1 MKKQLL
7 LKICGTAV
15 ASTASFSYQIAAT
28 DRDYSYLNT
37 STAHIYALNDEVKG
51 SEGCSA
57 DISEV
62 DIDYDIVGPM
72 TDNVGCS
79 DYDEVDQKELAR
91 IVDFFASESSLLNS
105 LFPSSLSTHDR
116 EDAMKSILQK
126 VRKVFDDPHLLREMA
141 SIEDASVP
149 TNLRHGVEG
158 NVKDCT
164 SLWNE
169 LVNDHKCMIC
179 SDLLAG
185 PVILGCSHSFCGVCV
200 NQMKEAWESDDS
212 DTVYT
217 CPSCRHEIENEIF
230 ERVLDDIIAQKV
242 TEVPD
247 CEPKRDWAIRRQAYQ
262 KVRRSKNMEEKLRED
277 DNTTPEYIIVAV
289 IVIVTMVF
297 AAYRSMNSR

>member
-7 LKICGTAV
+7 LRICSTAV
-15 ASTASFSYQIAAT
+15 ASTACTYSFHVAAA
-28 DRDYSYLNT
+28 DRDHYHLNNSAAPIFT
-37 STAHIYALNDEVKG
+37 LNDEVKG
-51 SEGCSA
+51 SDGCSA
-57 DISEV
+57 DTSEV
-62 DIDYDIVGPM
+62 DTDYEIV
-72 TDNVGCS
+72 TSNACCS
-79 DYDEVDQKELAR
+79 DVDEVDQNELTR
-91 IVDFFASESSLLNS
+91 IVDFFASESSLLSS
-105 LFPSSLSTHDR
+105 LFPASLSPHDR

-126 VRKVFDDPHLLREMA
+126 VRKVFDDPHLLKEMA
-141 SIEDASVP
+141 STEQPPLLPNVH
-149 TNLRHGVEG
+149 RGVVC
-158 NVKDCT
+158 NPKDCT

-212 DTVYT
+212 DTIYT
-217 CPSCRHEIENEIF
+217 CPTCRHEIENEIF

-262 KVRRSKNMEEKLRED
+262 KATRAKSMEEKLRGD
-277 DNTTPEYIIVAV
+277 DTTTPEYIIVAV
-289 IVIVTMVF
+289 IVIVTLVM
-297 AAYRSMNSR
+297 AAYRSMNNSR